1 MPDCSSAE
9 RSDWMPRDPLKDA
22 FGGDG
27 ATAAP
32 TEHHQ
37 RVYLASTLAVLVAA
51 LLAVALLAH

>member
-1 MPDCSSAE
+1 
-9 RSDWMPRDPLKDA
+9 MPRDPLKDA